1 MEKENVIEIEF
12 LPVWDK
18 WAWRVTKDN
27 LKYDEKNILEF
38 IFNDEGDRIK
48 IEKKYEFYRFM
59 CSGKYIICSS
69 ETNLLTG
76 IQKNNFIEIIR
87 VINEKYGTQ
96 KLWRANKGEFYY
108 YFNMLGQTGEEIES
122 QSRFND
128 ICYDSG
134 NYFKTR
140 EEAEKYQVKT
150 KEMLL
155 NRELE
160 EECNSEN

>member
-1 MEKENVIEIEF
+1 MEKENVFEVEF

-18 WAWRVTKDN
+18 WAWKIS
-27 LKYDEKNILEF
+27 KN
-38 IFNDEGDRIK
+38 K
-48 IEKKYEFYRFM
+48 IENNHLKDLDINTELWFDPTLKATVDLFKDDSFLINTDSLINSKMKERLEN
-59 CSGKYIICSS
+59 IIK
-69 ETNLLTG
+69 
-76 IQKNNFIEIIR
+76 Q
-87 VINEKYGTQ
+87 INEKYGTP
-96 KLWRANKGEFYY
+96 KRWRANKGEFYY

-140 EEAEKYQVKT
+140 EEAEKYRDKI

-155 NRELE
+155 SRELE

>member
-18 WAWRVTKDN
+18 WAWKIS
-27 LKYDEKNILEF
+27 KN
-38 IFNDEGDRIK
+38 K
-48 IEKKYEFYRFM
+48 IE
-59 CSGKYIICSS
+59 
-69 ETNLLTG
+69 
-76 IQKNNFIEIIR
+76 NNHLKDLDINTELWVDPTLKATVDLFEDDSFLINTDSLINDKMKERLENI
-87 VINEKYGTQ
+87 VEKINEKYGTP
-96 KLWRANKGEFYY
+96 KRWRANKGEFYY

-140 EEAEKYQVKT
+140 EEAEKYRDKI

-155 NRELE
+155 SRELE

>member
-1 MEKENVIEIEF
+1 MEKENVLEIEF

-18 WAWRVTKDN
+18 WAWKISKNKIENNHLKDLDIN
-27 LKYDEKNILEF
+27 TEIWVDQILKATVDLFKDDSFLIDTDSL
-38 IFNDEGDRIK
+38 INDEMKKRLENIV
-48 IEKKYEFYRFM
+48 EK
-59 CSGKYIICSS
+59 
-69 ETNLLTG
+69 
-76 IQKNNFIEIIR
+76 
-87 VINEKYGTQ
+87 INEKYSTP

-122 QSRFND
+122 KSRFND

-140 EEAEKYQVKT
+140 EEAEKYQDKT

-155 NRELE
+155 SRELE